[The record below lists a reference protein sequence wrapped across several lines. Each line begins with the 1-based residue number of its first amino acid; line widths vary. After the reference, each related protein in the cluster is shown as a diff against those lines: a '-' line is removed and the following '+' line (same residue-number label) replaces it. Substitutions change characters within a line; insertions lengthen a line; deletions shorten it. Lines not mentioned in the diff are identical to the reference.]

1 MGAGM
6 TLLAQPAVH
15 LPIGSIL
22 VGTDFSER
30 ARAATA
36 VAAGLAAA
44 LNAALRVVHVLEP
57 GPMSWLGSQQQAELR
72 ASVETALDAEVGRLA
87 VDHARPITRG
97 VLEGAPATALADDA
111 AEHGA
116 ALVVVAAT
124 SRTTSLLRIG
134 GTAERLVQ
142 LAKVPVLVVRE
153 PAPLER
159 WLGGEPLAVA
169 AFLADDAASERA
181 VEWLRVLRRAG
192 TCDVAAVRAY
202 YVDQEARRYGLAPRP
217 LTAADRDIEAYVTR
231 DLEAH
236 VGALGG
242 RGSLGFHPVLAIGRT
257 ADPMLASP
265 VGSAAALIVVG
276 NHRSR
281 GLARLSSVASVVV
294 HGAAASILVVPSE
307 APAVAPPPWP
317 VVRRV
322 LAATD
327 FSPLGDAAIRQA
339 YGLVAATG
347 GQVVLLHVMTAPG
360 SEQGRGEC
368 MERLRA
374 RVPSP
379 APRGV
384 TTEVEAVWHEDA
396 ATAIREVAGRTGADV
411 IVIASH
417 GRSGV
422 RRLVLGSV
430 AQDVA
435 AYAPAP
441 VLIVRP
447 PGDL

>member
-1 MGAGM
+1 MNP
-6 TLLAQPAVH
+6 LAPTIAH
-15 LPIGSIL
+15 LPIGPIL

-36 VAAGLAAA
+36 VAATLAAS
-44 LNAALRVVHVLEP
+44 LNADLRLVHVLEP
-57 GPMSWLGSQQQAELR
+57 GPLSWLSSRQQAEVR
-72 ASVETALDAEVGRLA
+72 ASVEVALDAEVRALA
-87 VDHARPITRG
+87 AIHARPIARA
-97 VLEGAPATALADDA
+97 VLDGAPATVLAEDA
-111 AEHGA
+111 AACGA
-116 ALVVVAAT
+116 ALVIVAAI
-124 SRTTSLLRIG
+124 SRDGSLLRIG

-142 LAKVPVLVVRE
+142 VARTPVLVIRE

-159 WLGGEPLAVA
+159 WLSGEPLPVA

-181 VEWLRVLRRAG
+181 VEWLRVLRRVG
-192 TCDVAAVRAY
+192 RCDVAALHAY
-202 YVDQEARRYGLAPRP
+202 YVDQATRRYGMAPRP

-231 DLEAH
+231 DLEAQ
-236 VGALGG
+236 VGVLGG
-242 RGSLGFHPVLAIGRT
+242 RGGLSLHPVLAIGRI
-257 ADPMLASP
+257 ADPLLTSP
-265 VGSAAALIVVG
+265 VGAAAALIVVG

-281 GLARLSSVASVVV
+281 GLARLSSVASAVV
-294 HGAAASILVVPSE
+294 HGARASVLIVPSE
-307 APAVAPPPWP
+307 AAAVAPAPWP

-327 FSPLGDAAIRQA
+327 FSPLGDAAVRHA

-360 SEQGRGEC
+360 SEQRRGEAL
-368 MERLRA
+368 EQLRA
-374 RVPSP
+374 RLPGP

-384 TTEVEAVWHEDA
+384 TTEVEAVWHADA
-396 ATAIREVAGRTGADV
+396 ATAIREVAARIGAHV

-435 AYAPAP
+435 AHAPAP